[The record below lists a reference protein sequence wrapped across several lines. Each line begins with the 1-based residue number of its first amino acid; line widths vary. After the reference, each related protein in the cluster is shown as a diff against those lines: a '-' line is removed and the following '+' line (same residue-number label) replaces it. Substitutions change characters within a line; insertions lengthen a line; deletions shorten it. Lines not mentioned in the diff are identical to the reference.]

1 MKLGKNSIRVGG
13 TALLTGALIVGGFL
27 GGTWLL
33 QTVQFAHAQQQV
45 ETTREQLAQVEDLAS
60 VFRQVNQ
67 SIEAS
72 VVNIRVEKQVRGPQM
87 MPFDD
92 DMLRRFFPDEDGD
105 GKPDLPE
112 RFGNRRGDTYRQEGT
127 GSGVIM
133 DVENGSAYILTNNH
147 VAGDASKLVVT
158 LNDGRKIDNGT
169 VVGADAKSDLAV
181 VKIDVDRVIAAPW
194 GNSDEL
200 QKGDWILAF
209 GSPFGFVGSMTHG
222 IVSAINR
229 DHVGILGADGYENFI
244 QVDAP
249 INPGNSGGPLVN
261 IHGQVVGINTAIA
274 SRSGGFQGIGFAIPS
289 NQARQVYNQLRAK
302 GKVTRGW
309 LGVSIRD
316 IASAPELAESFGYTG
331 KTGVLVEQI
340 LPNAPAGQT
349 LEAGDIITQLD
360 GKPIANI
367 RSLRSAI
374 ALTPPGQEVSM
385 TIFRNGQEQVV
396 SVKLGEQPE
405 DVMALA
411 RRGYQPS
418 SPGAHQAAANQ
429 LGIALADV
437 NPSTVQRYEL
447 QDITQGAVITEV
459 QPDSPAAEAGLQP
472 GDVISRVD
480 RQQVSDA
487 AGAYD
492 ALKDVKLT
500 DGVRLYVQGREGAR
514 FVFIKTAAK

>member
-1 MKLGKNSIRVGG
+1 M
-13 TALLTGALIVGGFL
+13 
-27 GGTWLL
+27 
-33 QTVQFAHAQQQV
+33 
-45 ETTREQLAQVEDLAS
+45 
-60 VFRQVNQ
+60 
-67 SIEAS
+67 
-72 VVNIRVEKQVRGPQM
+72 
-87 MPFDD
+87 
-92 DMLRRFFPDEDGD
+92 
-105 GKPDLPE
+105 
-112 RFGNRRGDTYRQEGT
+112 
-127 GSGVIM
+127 
-133 DVENGSAYILTNNH
+133 
-147 VAGDASKLVVT
+147 
-158 LNDGRKIDNGT
+158 
-169 VVGADAKSDLAV
+169 
-181 VKIDVDRVIAAPW
+181 DRVIAAPW

-405 DVMALA
+405 NVMALA

-437 NPSTVQRYEL
+437 NPSTIQRYDL
-447 QDITQGAVITEV
+447 QDSAQGAVITEI
-459 QPDSPAAEAGLQP
+459 QPDSPAAEAGLQA

-487 AGAYD
+487 AAPM
-492 ALKDVKLT
+492 T
-500 DGVRLYVQGREGAR
+500 PSRMSS
-514 FVFIKTAAK
+514 